1 MNTTKITLSDT
12 DFASLGAGEVGYVR
26 MMKSD
31 ELTRRFPA
39 LNQIAPGLD
48 VWALFAANGQPII
61 LSDRRAA
68 VLEGASDND
77 IVPVWLN

>member
-1 MNTTKITLSDT
+1 MNANRITLSDT

-26 MMKSD
+26 KMKSD

-39 LNQIAPGLD
+39 LNPLAPGLD

-61 LSDRRAA
+61 LSNERSA
-68 VLEGASDND
+68 VMEGASNNQ

>member
-1 MNTTKITLSDT
+1 MNANRITLSDT

-26 MMKSD
+26 KMKSD

-48 VWALFAANGQPII
+48 VGALFAANGQPII
-61 LSDRRAA
+61 LSNERSA
-68 VLEGASDND
+68 VMEGASNNQ